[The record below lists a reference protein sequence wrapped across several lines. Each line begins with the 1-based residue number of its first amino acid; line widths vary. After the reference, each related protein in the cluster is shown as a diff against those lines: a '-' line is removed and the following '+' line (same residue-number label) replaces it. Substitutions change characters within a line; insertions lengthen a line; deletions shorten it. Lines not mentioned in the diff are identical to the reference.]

1 MYFSDT
7 AMYNQQAQQY
17 VLAAQLQ
24 QQQGVIQQQQ
34 AQQAAQQQAQQAQ
47 QAQQQTVAQQQHEAA
62 AALELSNA
70 QQPQQNTNAV
80 NIRRPFDPTAHELDA
95 NFRLTRFADLKGRGC
110 KVPQEV
116 LLKLLEGLADDGGQQ
131 DEQHFMAHMSIPRIG
146 IGMDS
151 SITPLRH
158 GGLSLVQTT
167 DFFYPLVEDPYMQ
180 GKIACANVL
189 SDLYAMGVTEC
200 DNMLMLLAVSTKMTE
215 KERDVVVPL
224 MMRGFK
230 DCAIEAGST
239 VTGGQT
245 VMNPWC
251 TIGGVATT
259 VCQPN
264 EFIIPDSAVVGDVLV
279 LTKPLGTQ
287 VAVNAHQWL
296 DQPERW
302 NRIKLVVSE
311 EDVRKAYQRGM
322 DSMARLNRTGARLM
336 HKYNAHGATDVTG
349 FGLLGHAQALARNQK
364 NEVSFVIHNLPVI
377 AKMAA
382 VAKACGNMFQLLQGH
397 SAETSGGLLICLPRE
412 QAAAYC
418 KDIEKQ
424 EGYQAWIIG
433 IVEKG
438 QRTARIIDKPRV
450 IEVPAKEKEGELW

>member
-1 MYFSDT
+1 MGEAGGQEGSGIFNPN
-7 AMYNQQAQQY
+7 A
-17 VLAAQLQ
+17 LA
-24 QQQGVIQQQQ
+24 
-34 AQQAAQQQAQQAQ
+34 
-47 QAQQQTVAQQQHEAA
+47 
-62 AALELSNA
+62 
-70 QQPQQNTNAV
+70 
-80 NIRRPFDPTAHELDA
+80 IRRPFDPTAHELES

-116 LLKLLEGLADDGGQQ
+116 LLKLLEGIQDDGGQEYNM
-131 DEQHFMAHMSIPRIG
+131 DDPFGLSGSVSAIPRIG
-146 IGMDS
+146 IGMDC

-167 DFFYPLVEDPYMQ
+167 DFFYTMVEDPYMQ

-215 KERDVVVPL
+215 KERDVVMPL

-230 DCAIEAGST
+230 DCALEAGTS

-264 EFIIPDSAVVGDVLV
+264 EFIIPDSAMAGDVLV
-279 LTKPLGTQ
+279 ITKPLGTQ
-287 VAVNAHQWL
+287 VALNAHQWL

-311 EDVRKAYQRGM
+311 DDVKKGYQRAM
-322 DSMARLNRTGARLM
+322 DSMARLNRTVARLM
-336 HKYNAHGATDVTG
+336 HKYNAHGATDITG

-364 NEVSFVIHNLPVI
+364 NEVSFVVHNLPVI

-382 VAKACGNMFQLLQGH
+382 VARACGNMFQLLQGH

-412 QAAAYC
+412 QAAAFC
-418 KDIEKQ
+418 KDVEKQ
-424 EGYQAWIIG
+424 EGYPAWIVG

-450 IEVPAKEKEGELW
+450 IEVPAKEKDGELW

>member
-1 MYFSDT
+1 MAYN
-7 AMYNQQAQQY
+7 YNQQY
-17 VLAAQLQ
+17 LLAAQMQAQ
-24 QQQGVIQQQQ
+24 QQQVIQQQQ
-34 AQQAAQQQAQQAQ
+34 
-47 QAQQQTVAQQQHEAA
+47 QQTVAEQHHQAA
-62 AALELSNA
+62 AALELERNA
-70 QQPQQNTNAV
+70 QVAANAATAAV
-80 NIRRPFDPTAHELDA
+80 ATATAETAVVPNPNALAIRRPFDPTAHELDA

-116 LLKLLEGLADDGGQQ
+116 LLKLLEGIQDDGGQ
-131 DEQHFMAHMSIPRIG
+131 DSEHFMHMAIPRIG

-167 DFFYPLVEDPYMQ
+167 DFFYTQVEDPYMQ

-230 DCAIEAGST
+230 DCALEAGST

-279 LTKPLGTQ
+279 MTKPLGTQ

-311 EDVRKAYQRGM
+311 EDVRKAYQRAM

-336 HKYNAHGATDVTG
+336 HKYNAHGATDITG

-412 QAAAYC
+412 QAAAFC

-424 EGYQAWIIG
+424 EGYQGWIVG

-450 IEVPAKEKEGELW
+450 IEVPAKEKDGELW

>member
-1 MYFSDT
+1 MT
-7 AMYNQQAQQY
+7 QVEQQY
-17 VLAAQLQ
+17 N
-24 QQQGVIQQQQ
+24 
-34 AQQAAQQQAQQAQ
+34 
-47 QAQQQTVAQQQHEAA
+47 AA
-62 AALELSNA
+62 AGLELSESGSSGIFNPNA
-70 QQPQQNTNAV
+70 LA
-80 NIRRPFDPTAHELDA
+80 IRRPFDPTAHELDA

-116 LLKLLEGLADDGGQQ
+116 LLKLLEGIQDDGAQ
-131 DEQHFMAHMSIPRIG
+131 DYSLDDPFGMQSVSAIPRIG

-167 DFFYPLVEDPYMQ
+167 DFFYALVEDPYMQ

-215 KERDVVVPL
+215 KERDVVMPL

-230 DCAIEAGST
+230 DCALEAGTSL
-239 VTGGQT
+239 TGGQT

-251 TIGGVATT
+251 TIGGVATS

-264 EFIIPDSAVVGDVLV
+264 EFIIPDSAIAGDVLV
-279 LTKPLGTQ
+279 ITKPLGTQ
-287 VAVNAHQWL
+287 VALNAHQWM

-302 NRIKLVVSE
+302 NRIKLVISE
-311 EDVRKAYQRGM
+311 DDCKKSYQRAI
-322 DSMARLNRTGARLM
+322 DSMARLNRTVARLM
-336 HKYNAHGATDVTG
+336 HKYNAHGATDITG

-364 NEVSFVIHNLPVI
+364 NEVAFVIHNLPII

-382 VAKACGNMFQLLQGH
+382 VARACGNMFQLLQGH

-412 QAAAYC
+412 QAAAFC
-418 KDIEKQ
+418 KDVEKQ
-424 EGYQAWIIG
+424 EGYPAWIVG

>member
-1 MYFSDT
+1 MGDYSHDSLG
-7 AMYNQQAQQY
+7 MK
-17 VLAAQLQ
+17 
-24 QQQGVIQQQQ
+24 
-34 AQQAAQQQAQQAQ
+34 
-47 QAQQQTVAQQQHEAA
+47 
-62 AALELSNA
+62 LEMGGDLL
-70 QQPQQNTNAV
+70 
-80 NIRRPFDPTAHELDA
+80 RRQFDPTAHDLDA

-110 KVPQEV
+110 KVPQDV
-116 LLKLLEGLADDGGQQ
+116 LNKLVGSLQQ
-131 DEQHFMAHMSIPRIG
+131 DYTSHDDQFMHMTIPRIG
-146 IGMDS
+146 IGLDCS
-151 SITPLRH
+151 VTPLRH
-158 GGLSLVQTT
+158 GGLCLVQTT
-167 DFFYPLVEDPYMQ
+167 DFFYPIVDDPYMM

-189 SDLYAMGVTEC
+189 SDLYAMGVIEC

-215 KERDVVVPL
+215 KERDVVIPL
-224 MMRGFK
+224 IMRGFK
-230 DCAIEAGST
+230 VQLFRNFYHQFLIQTIYCLQDSALEAGTS
-239 VTGGQT
+239 VTGGQS
-245 VMNPWC
+245 VVNPWC
-251 TIGGVATT
+251 TIGGVAST
-259 VCQPN
+259 VCNPN
-264 EFIIPDSAVVGDVLV
+264 DYIVPDNAVVGDVLV

-296 DQPERW
+296 EQPERW

-311 EDVRKAYQRGM
+311 EDVRKAYHRAM
-322 DSMARLNRTGARLM
+322 DSMARLNRTASRLM
-336 HKYNAHGATDVTG
+336 HKYNAHGATDITG
-349 FGLLGHAQALARNQK
+349 FGLLGHAQTLASHQK

-438 QRTARIIDKPRV
+438 NRTARIIDKPRV
-450 IEVPAKEKEGELW
+450 IEVPAKE

>member
-1 MYFSDT
+1 M
-7 AMYNQQAQQY
+7 M
-17 VLAAQLQ
+17 
-24 QQQGVIQQQQ
+24 
-34 AQQAAQQQAQQAQ
+34 
-47 QAQQQTVAQQQHEAA
+47 
-62 AALELSNA
+62 
-70 QQPQQNTNAV
+70 
-80 NIRRPFDPTAHELDA
+80 
-95 NFRLTRFADLKGRGC
+95 
-110 KVPQEV
+110 
-116 LLKLLEGLADDGGQQ
+116 
-131 DEQHFMAHMSIPRIG
+131 
-146 IGMDS
+146 
-151 SITPLRH
+151 
-158 GGLSLVQTT
+158 
-167 DFFYPLVEDPYMQ
+167 

-189 SDLYAMGVTEC
+189 SDLYAMGVTDC
-200 DNMLMLLAVSTKMTE
+200 DNMLMLLGVSTKMTE
-215 KERDVVVPL
+215 KERDVVIPL
-224 MMRGFK
+224 IMRGFK
-230 DCAIEAGST
+230 DSALEAGTT

-245 VMNPWC
+245 VVNPWC

-264 EFIIPDSAVVGDVLV
+264 EYIVPDNAVVGDVLV

-311 EDVRKAYQRGM
+311 EDVRKAYHRAM
-322 DSMARLNRTGARLM
+322 DSMARLNRIASRLM

-349 FGLLGHAQALARNQK
+349 FGLLGHAQTLASHQK

-438 QRTARIIDKPRV
+438 NRTARIIDKPRV
-450 IEVPAKEKEGELW
+450 IEVPAKE